1 MPTPT
6 NSCAEIAGII
16 ADLKDGKMVIM
27 IDDEDRENEGDLMIA
42 AQKVRA
48 ADINFMLTHGR
59 GLLCLTLTQERCEQL
74 DLRLMVDHA
83 DQPHA
88 ASFTVSI
95 DAATGIESG
104 ASANDRART
113 IRAAA
118 ARDAR
123 PEHLSRPGHVFPLM
137 AQTGGVLDR
146 AGHTEAGCDLA
157 RLAGLEP
164 AAAITEV
171 LNADG
176 SMARRRDL
184 KAFAKT
190 HGIKIGSIAD
200 LIQYRLDSER
210 ISERSIIG

>member
-6 NSCAEIAGII
+6 DSCAEIADII

-27 IDDEDRENEGDLMIA
+27 IDDEDRENEGDLIIA

-48 ADINFMLTHGR
+48 QDINFMLTHGR
-59 GLLCLTLTQERCEQL
+59 GLLCLTLSQERCEQL
-74 DLRLMVDHA
+74 ALRLMVDHA
-83 DQPHA
+83 DQHLA

-113 IRAAA
+113 IQAAV

-123 PEHLSRPGHVFPLM
+123 PEHLSRPGHVFPIM

-164 AAAITEV
+164 AAVITEV

-176 SMARRRDL
+176 SMSRRPDL
-184 KAFAKT
+184 EAFAKT
-190 HGIKIGSIAD
+190 HGIKIGTIAD